1 MAHFFSIVP
10 GMSLVIKYK
19 ERWMFARCIR
29 LLHACTTMWYLYM
42 FGMCVRLHVCCAP
55 KPQRYQLGTRHS
67 ILVLYYPLS
76 LHNSTLSFVFFLFI
90 PFLSFFSWSMF
101 KFSCAIIFLFSRLSP
116 FLLII
121 PLYLHLSPLS
131 LSLPVFFSVPCLVS
145 PLIISYLQFFSPK
158 LKWNFST
165 STEVYLSSFFT
176 IGFY

>member
-1 MAHFFSIVP
+1 
-10 GMSLVIKYK
+10 
-19 ERWMFARCIR
+19 MFARCIR

-42 FGMCVRLHVCCAP
+42 FGMCVRLHVCCGP

-90 PFLSFFSWSMF
+90 PFLSFFFVVNVW
-101 KFSCAIIFLFSRLSP
+101 IFLRYHLPLPLSP

-145 PLIISYLQFFSPK
+145 PLIISYLQFF
-158 LKWNFST
+158 FSEIKVEFFDFHQ
-165 STEVYLSSFFT
+165 SLSFILFHHR
-176 IGFY
+176 ILLVP